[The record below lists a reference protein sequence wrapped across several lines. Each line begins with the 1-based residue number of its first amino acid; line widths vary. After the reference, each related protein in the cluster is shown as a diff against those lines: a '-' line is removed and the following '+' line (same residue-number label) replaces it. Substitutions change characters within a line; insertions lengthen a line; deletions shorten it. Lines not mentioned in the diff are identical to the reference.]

1 MSYDNPLEGAGQADD
16 SRPMCADKKPTPT
29 KDSFESEM
37 KKLEQLVESLESG
50 TVSLDDLVTKYEEG
64 MRLLKSCQSNLQAA
78 ELRIEQLGKRNEGNG
93 QS

>member
-1 MSYDNPLEGAGQADD
+1 
-16 SRPMCADKKPTPT
+16 
-29 KDSFESEM
+29 
-37 KKLEQLVESLESG
+37 VESLESG

-78 ELRIEQLGKRNEGNG
+78 ELRIEQLGKRNEANG

>member
-1 MSYDNPLEGAGQADD
+1 
-16 SRPMCADKKPTPT
+16 
-29 KDSFESEM
+29 M

-78 ELRIEQLGKRNEGNG
+78 ELRIEQLGKRNEANG
-93 QS
+93 QG

>member
-1 MSYDNPLEGAGQADD
+1 
-16 SRPMCADKKPTPT
+16 
-29 KDSFESEM
+29 M

-64 MRLLKSCQSNLQAA
+64 MRLLKSCQGSLQAA

>member
-1 MSYDNPLEGAGQADD
+1 
-16 SRPMCADKKPTPT
+16 
-29 KDSFESEM
+29 M
-37 KKLEQLVESLESG
+37 KMLVQLVDSLESG